1 MKKILILVL
10 PILLGMTAC
19 KDLLNTESA
28 GDAINPI
35 GVQALSED
43 NSGKVLEAPGIE
55 LLVQQVLVDNGVEAG
70 KDYAMVVNQKQ
81 QLKEVKWGDDIYQ
94 WPEIDLDRYSLVVGQ
109 FYTRNTGY
117 VIARQYIVKGMSKN
131 VLYLE
136 IQNVSE
142 DGLVFC
148 APKDNLFAAL
158 YPKLPDGGLDIK
170 REDNF

>member
-1 MKKILILVL
+1 MKRLLILFVPILIGLASCNGQL
-10 PILLGMTAC
+10 KEGTG
-19 KDLLNTESA
+19 E
-28 GDAINPI
+28 AIEPI
-35 GVQALSED
+35 GVQDLSED

-55 LLVQQVLVDNGVEAG
+55 LLVQQIMIDNGVGSG

-81 QLKEVKWGDDIYQ
+81 QLKGVKWGDDIYQ

-158 YPKLPDGGLDIK
+158 YPKLPEGGLDIK